1 MFVSFVSQ
9 YCSLYLFKRF
19 RALDGMESF
28 RSENSK
34 ALTSLKTFCSRKNFL
49 YLITFYI
56 LSLFVDQ
63 LCNKLVQSCYLI
75 KVLLYTGER
84 MSVAADV
91 WVVL

>member
-1 MFVSFVSQ
+1 MGWNRSTLP
-9 YCSLYLFKRF
+9 SLFPWQSVDREFKGVDF
-19 RALDGMESF
+19 TKNIF
-28 RSENSK
+28 
-34 ALTSLKTFCSRKNFL
+34 SRKNFL

-63 LCNKLVQSCYLI
+63 LCNKLAQSCYLI
-75 KVLLYTGER
+75 KALLYTGER